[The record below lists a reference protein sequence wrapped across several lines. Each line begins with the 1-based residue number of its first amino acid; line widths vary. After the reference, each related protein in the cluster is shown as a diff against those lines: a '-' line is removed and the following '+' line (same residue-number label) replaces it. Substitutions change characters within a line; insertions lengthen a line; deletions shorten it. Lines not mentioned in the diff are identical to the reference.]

1 MGTGHI
7 CICGRNKSDNKSK
20 IVSVCTKHLKM
31 GINPGSVSEKKIFI
45 IGSEDELKRFIKTG
59 QAKTA

>member
-31 GINPGSVSEKKIFI
+31 GINLGSVSEKKFMSWIFLVKENLKN
-45 IGSEDELKRFIKTG
+45 SERIL
-59 QAKTA
+59 